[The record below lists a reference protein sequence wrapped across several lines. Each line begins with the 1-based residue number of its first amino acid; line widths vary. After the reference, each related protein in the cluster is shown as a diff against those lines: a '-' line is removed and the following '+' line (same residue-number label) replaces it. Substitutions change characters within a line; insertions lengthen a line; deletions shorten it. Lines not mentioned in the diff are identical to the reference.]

1 MYFYQEEGKMV
12 RVAGHLVSF
21 QSILRKVKGELLLPF
36 LLTEGFHVFL
46 VWLFLYRGGHQSQGR
61 F

>member
-36 LLTEGFHVFL
+36 LLTEGFHDFFSVAVFI
-46 VWLFLYRGGHQSQGR
+46 
-61 F
+61 